1 MIVLHTT
8 YWLILL
14 TLQKS
19 DSLFFSLY
27 FYSSLQLDPWQK
39 HMTDNN
45 CRTLTKETREGER
58 FETGDRNEQEYEEE
72 T

>member
-8 YWLILL
+8 YWLIFF

-45 CRTLTKETREGER
+45 CRTPTKEIREGER
-58 FETGDRNEQEYEEE
+58 FETGDTSEQEYEGE